1 MEGGQARGVALV
13 HAYIRML
20 CMHRSFASLGAGWL
34 GRHLSMRLSW
44 GMRFG
49 SGPGADV
56 LCKWRWGPC
65 FVALYPVTT
74 LKRRVA
80 VNVGALLQWRLEYA
94 ALRGLGA

>member
-49 SGPGADV
+49 GVGPARTYCAKNGGGGRAS
-56 LCKWRWGPC
+56 WRC
-65 FVALYPVTT
+65 I
-74 LKRRVA
+74 R
-80 VNVGALLQWRLEYA
+80 
-94 ALRGLGA
+94 